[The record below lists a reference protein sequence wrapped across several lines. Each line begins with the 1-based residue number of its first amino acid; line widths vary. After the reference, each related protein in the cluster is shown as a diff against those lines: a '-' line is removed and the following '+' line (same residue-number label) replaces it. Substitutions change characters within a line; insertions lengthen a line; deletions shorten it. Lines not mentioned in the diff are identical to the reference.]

1 MQKIYKEVQE
11 DTGSSQYRRHHKYIN
26 NEIII
31 DGVTYK
37 IISVTA
43 WSDCDYKPKRVS
55 ELLAYL
61 INGK

>member
-31 DGVTYK
+31 DGVIQNHICYGM
-37 IISVTA
+37 V
-43 WSDCDYKPKRVS
+43 
-55 ELLAYL
+55 
-61 INGK
+61 